1 MQSDTNNLHTIVA
14 KWIGPVEGRPVR
26 VARFG
31 RMRTGRV
38 PYVCVQRAA
47 DMLFFF
53 RHGDG
58 SWCVF
63 PPANQGT
70 AARSFRP
77 PPVPSSRPS
86 RPHADGS

>member
-1 MQSDTNNLHTIVA
+1 MRSDTTNLHAIVA
-14 KWIGPVEGRPVR
+14 KWIGPAEGRPVR

-31 RMRTGRV
+31 RMCTGRV
-38 PYVCVQRAA
+38 PYVGVEREA

-63 PPANQGT
+63 PPASQGT
-70 AARSFRP
+70 AARS
-77 PPVPSSRPS
+77 
-86 RPHADGS
+86 A